1 MRFPY
6 TAACGA
12 IFICAALGA
21 CTHTT
26 ALKSESAAFDWS
38 SQEKR
43 VVLVAPD
50 VELGE
55 LTAGELLEP
64 RADWSDNASHAVE
77 GQLASALAGRGIQ
90 VDAMANLTDPHEV
103 QLAKLHGIVGA
114 EILKQ
119 QLGIS
124 KLPTKKTALD
134 WTLGPGTNELRTAHH
149 ADYALFVYVRDSYS
163 SGGRKAMMVLGALAG
178 VGVSG
183 GTQNAFASLV
193 DLRTGN
199 IVWFNELT
207 SLAGQDLRDGSGA
220 VAFTTDLLKDAPL

>member
-6 TAACGA
+6 TAARGA
-12 IFICAALGA
+12 VFICAALAG

-26 ALKSESAAFDWS
+26 ALKSRSAAFDWS
-38 SQEKR
+38 SQAKR
-43 VVLVAPD
+43 IVLVAPD

-55 LTAGELLEP
+55 LTAGGLLEP
-64 RADWSDNASHAVE
+64 RADWSDSASHAVKA
-77 GQLASALAGRGIQ
+77 QLASALAGREIQ
-90 VDAMANLTDPHEV
+90 VDAMETLTDPHDV
-103 QLAKLHGIVGA
+103 QLAKLHGVIGA
-114 EILKQ
+114 EIIKQ

-134 WTLGPGTNELRTAHH
+134 WTLGPGTNQLRAAHH

-178 VGVSG
+178 IGVSG
-183 GTQNAFASLV
+183 GNQNAFASLV

-207 SLAGQDLRDGSGA
+207 SPAGQDLRDGSGA
-220 VAFTTDLLKDAPL
+220 AAFTANLLKDSPL